1 MNVNE
6 YFHIGNPTN
15 PVLLEADEPIIPEEL
30 NRQYSGKGNP
40 NRGWL
45 NTMTGGEY
53 NPDKLDWK
61 VYDKMFLDPQIRSC
75 INFIDYA
82 N

>member
-30 NRQYSGKGNP
+30 NRQYSGRATP
-40 NRGWL
+40 
-45 NTMTGGEY
+45 TGAG
-53 NPDKLDWK
+53 
-61 VYDKMFLDPQIRSC
+61 
-75 INFIDYA
+75 
-82 N
+82 